1 MSSGNVDMLKKEKK
15 SGIMGGLFSPE
26 QPDSRPPSSMPSS
39 GISQRPPAAPNMPNS
54 DALRTSNS
62 SNNQQQHAR
71 PTSTGAGGEANSS
84 DPVVNVQKLESI
96 APEFQQML
104 KESAPSSILVTPD
117 GQPSPRKREEE
128 RRMKEVEQRKRGN
141 EEKEKGHGDK
151 RRTTR

>member
-1 MSSGNVDMLKKEKK
+1 
-15 SGIMGGLFSPE
+15 
-26 QPDSRPPSSMPSS
+26 
-39 GISQRPPAAPNMPNS
+39 MPNS

-62 SNNQQQHAR
+62 SNNQQQPR
-71 PTSTGAGGEANSS
+71 STSTGGGGGEANSS
-84 DPVVNVQKLESI
+84 ADPVVNVQKLESI

>member
-1 MSSGNVDMLKKEKK
+1 
-15 SGIMGGLFSPE
+15 
-26 QPDSRPPSSMPSS
+26 
-39 GISQRPPAAPNMPNS
+39 MPNS

-128 RRMKEVEQRKRGN
+128 RRKEVEQRKRG
-141 EEKEKGHGDK
+141 EEKEKSHGDK